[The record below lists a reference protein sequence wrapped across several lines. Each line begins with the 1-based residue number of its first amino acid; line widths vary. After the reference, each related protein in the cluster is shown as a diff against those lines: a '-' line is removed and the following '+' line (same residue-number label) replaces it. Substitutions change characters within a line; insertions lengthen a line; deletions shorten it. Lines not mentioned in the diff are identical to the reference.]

1 MRKIYDVLNVVFLAL
16 TTYTVLSAYPRL
28 PDRIPVHFNIAGDPD
43 RWGGKSE
50 ILILVAVVWGLN
62 ILLYVFTLT
71 MPSLARHPQRL
82 NIPHKQEFLKLPA
95 ATQAVYWA
103 LLREFMTGLTVAI
116 NLIFYLLVHATLEV
130 VLGKA
135 TSFVVRDMWA
145 GFLVLALMLIFY
157 LPRLFTLPGKLVRG
171 EEF

>member
-28 PDRIPVHFNIAGDPD
+28 PDRIPVHFNITGDPD
-43 RWGGKSE
+43 RWGSKSE
-50 ILILVAVVWGLN
+50 ILILVAVAWGLN
-62 ILLYVFTLT
+62 ILLYVFTLA
-71 MPSLARHPQRL
+71 MPSLARNPQRL

-95 ATQAVYWA
+95 EKQAVYWE
-103 LLREFMTGLTVAI
+103 LLREFMTGMTVAI
-116 NLIFYLLVHATLEV
+116 NLIFYLLISATLQV

-135 TSFVVRDMWA
+135 TALPLKDMWT
-145 GFLVLALMLIFY
+145 GLIVLALMMIFY
-157 LPRLFTLPGKLVRG
+157 LPRLFTLPGKLIRG